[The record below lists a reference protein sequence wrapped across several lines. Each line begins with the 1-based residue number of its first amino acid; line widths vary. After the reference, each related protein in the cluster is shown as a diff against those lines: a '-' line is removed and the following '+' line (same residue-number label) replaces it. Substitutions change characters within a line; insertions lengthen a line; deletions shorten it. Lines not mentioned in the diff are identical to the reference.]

1 MQRFTPTNA
10 RHGHTLFR
18 HTGIATLTLLL
29 ALPGFAAPGFAQ
41 DTMPDGMD
49 MTSHPSTGAQVATA
63 PDQIE
68 IDNFSFS
75 PATLTVTAG
84 TKVTWTNH
92 DDIPHTVVSGDDPRL
107 FKSPPLDTDDAYSF
121 VFAKPGTYQYFCS
134 IHPKMIGTIIV
145 KAP

>member
-1 MQRFTPTNA
+1 MQSSSNVNV
-10 RHGHTLFR
+10 RHHR
-18 HTGIATLTLLL
+18 CGIARLALLL
-29 ALPGFAAPGFAQ
+29 AMSSFAVPAFAQ

-49 MTSHPSTGAQVATA
+49 MSSHPSTNAQVASA

-68 IDNFSFS
+68 IDNFNFA
-75 PATLTVTAG
+75 PVTLTVAAG

-121 VFAKPGTYQYFCS
+121 VFDKPGTYTYFCS
-134 IHPKMIGTIIV
+134 IHPKMVGTIIV

>member
-1 MQRFTPTNA
+1 MQIISDYNA
-10 RHGHTLFR
+10 RYRRVGL
-18 HTGIATLTLLL
+18 ATLALLL
-29 ALPGFAAPGFAQ
+29 AMPGLAQ
-41 DTMPDGMD
+41 AVMPDDMD
-49 MTSHPSTGAQVATA
+49 MSSQPATGAQVATA

-68 IDNFSFS
+68 IDNFNFA
-75 PATLTVTAG
+75 PAMLTVTAG

-121 VFAKPGTYQYFCS
+121 IFDKPGTYTYFCS
-134 IHPKMIGTIIV
+134 IHPKMVGTIIV